1 MGRPVT
7 KYIDI
12 KVYLGTFYIVEDW
25 NINNTQ
31 EESGIHLIDTNL
43 KTVTLLDRIEKHEV
57 GKPFAIDAD
66 KNIKSYNAMKD
77 PKYSN
82 SELTVYIDPNTLV
95 PYEAT
100 NHTYE
105 SATGTK
111 VRGNLKV
118 FKEGEVFLK
127 KVRTRANETD

>member
-1 MGRPVT
+1 MENCEAEQT
-7 KYIDI
+7 
-12 KVYLGTFYIVEDW
+12 
-25 NINNTQ
+25 
-31 EESGIHLIDTNL
+31 
-43 KTVTLLDRIEKHEV
+43 
-57 GKPFAIDAD
+57 FAIDVD

-105 SATGTK
+105 SASGVE

-118 FKEGEVFLK
+118 FK
-127 KVRTRANETD
+127 